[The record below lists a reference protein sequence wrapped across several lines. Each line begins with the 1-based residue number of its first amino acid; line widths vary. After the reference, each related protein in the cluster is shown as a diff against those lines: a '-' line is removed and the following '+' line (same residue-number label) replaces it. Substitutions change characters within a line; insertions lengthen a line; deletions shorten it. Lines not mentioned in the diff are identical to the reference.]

1 MGSILRS
8 SVRCAIW
15 MWYRDGIGW
24 FVWEGRGMYPLVTG
38 CPVCGGR
45 FHIERVAC
53 EQCQATLDASLS
65 LGWVGRLSRDQL
77 EFVRLLVKNRGN
89 INGVAGELRVAYNTA
104 RSRMDDIVDAIG
116 YETPVPSPPPGH
128 RRAILDRVAAGEIT
142 PEEAIL
148 LLRS

>member
-1 MGSILRS
+1 
-8 SVRCAIW
+8 
-15 MWYRDGIGW
+15 
-24 FVWEGRGMYPLVTG
+24 MYPLVTH

-45 FHIERVAC
+45 FHVERVAC
-53 EQCQATLDASLS
+53 DHCHATLDANLS

-89 INGVAGELRVAYNTA
+89 INGVASELRVAYNTA
-104 RSRMDDIVDAIG
+104 RSRMDTIVDAIDDDI
-116 YETPVPSPPPGH
+116 SLPPPPLNN
-128 RRAILDRVAAGEIT
+128 RRAILDQLAAGLIT

>member
-1 MGSILRS
+1 
-8 SVRCAIW
+8 
-15 MWYRDGIGW
+15 
-24 FVWEGRGMYPLVTG
+24 MYPLLTS

-53 EQCQATLDASLS
+53 DQCQATLDAHLS
-65 LGWVGRLSRDQL
+65 FGWVGRLSRDQL

-89 INGVAGELRVAYNTA
+89 INGVASELRVAYNTA

-116 YETPVPSPPPGH
+116 ADLPGYVPPSPSLSPPSDRH
-128 RRAILDRVAAGEIT
+128 AILARLEAGEIT
-142 PEEAIL
+142 PEEAIV